1 MRSFQVFSA
10 MTPERATELVA
21 SLKEKSPGMFAQ
33 ALAAAAAAMRAR
45 PVYIARQPMDKQAA
59 AIRRALARV
68 SASPVAEELL
78 AVYFLECRKELLI
91 EWLDGVGLKHD
102 EGTLE
107 EDAPDQPKGT
117 ALKSAIEKFLSAAS
131 DDADRDLLLRAFAAQ
146 SAIEWPDLDAHLE
159 GAAAG

>member
-1 MRSFQVFSA
+1 MRSFQVFAA

-45 PVYIARQPMDKQAA
+45 PVYIARQPMEKQAA

-91 EWLDGVGLKHD
+91 EWLDCAGVSHED
-102 EGTLE
+102 GTLADE
-107 EDAPDQPKGT
+107 APAQPDPA
-117 ALKSAIEKFLSAAS
+117 ALEQAIERFRSG
-131 DDADRDLLLRAFAAQ
+131 DEPEERELLLGAFAAQ
-146 SAIEWPDLDAHLE
+146 SAVDWPELE
-159 GAAAG
+159 RRISLER